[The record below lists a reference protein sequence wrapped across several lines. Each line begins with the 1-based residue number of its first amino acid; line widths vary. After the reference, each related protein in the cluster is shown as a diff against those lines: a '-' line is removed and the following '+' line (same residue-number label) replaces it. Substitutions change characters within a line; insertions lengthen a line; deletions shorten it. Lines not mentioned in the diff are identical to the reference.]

1 MWEFPHITSETL
13 ANQRMTE
20 ELRKRGAGERRVKF
34 PISLS
39 WVNVLDVFTNFKLQ
53 DLFAID
59 ASGSGDAGAYYF
71 IENIGY
77 DFIRERLM
85 ITAIDMRWLLTQF
98 CILGDE
104 DAGKLPIVKTW
115 IGAGMEDRMYC
126 YVADEIT
133 EEFADNEPGK
143 LLISGQ

>member
-1 MWEFPHITSETL
+1 M
-13 ANQRMTE
+13 ANQRMQE
-20 ELRKRGAGERRVKF
+20 ELRKRGAGERRVEF

-39 WVNVLDVFTNFKLQ
+39 WVNVLDVFTNIKIQ
-53 DLFAID
+53 DLFAINKD
-59 ASGSGDAGAYYF
+59 GEGEIGGYYF

-77 DFIRERLM
+77 NFIRERLI

-104 DAGKLPIVKTW
+104 DLLANNWSDP
-115 IGAGMEDRMYC
+115 ASSEDRMYC
-126 YVADEIT
+126 YLADEIT
-133 EEFADNEPGK
+133 EEFLDNEPGK

>member
-1 MWEFPHITSETL
+1 MWEFPHITSETM
-13 ANQRMTE
+13 ADQRMQE
-20 ELRKRGAGERRVKF
+20 ELRKRGAGERRVEF

-59 ASGSGDAGAYYF
+59 AAGSGDAGAYYF

-104 DAGKLPIVKTW
+104 DVLANNWGDP
-115 IGAGMEDRMYC
+115 APSEDRMYC

-133 EEFADNEPGK
+133 GEFADNEPGK

>member
-1 MWEFPHITSETL
+1 MWEFPHITSETM
-13 ANQRMTE
+13 ASQRMQE
-20 ELRKRGAGERRVKF
+20 ELRKRGAGERRVEF

-59 ASGSGDAGAYYF
+59 SAGGGDTGAYYF

-77 DFIRERLM
+77 DFIRERLI

-104 DAGKLPIVKTW
+104 DVLANNWSDP
-115 IGAGMEDRMYC
+115 ASSEDRMYC

>member
-1 MWEFPHITSETL
+1 MWEFPHITSETM
-13 ANQRMTE
+13 ANQRMME
-20 ELRKRGAGERRVKF
+20 ELRKRGAGERRVEF

-39 WVNVLDVFTNFKLQ
+39 WVNVLDVFTNIKIQ

-59 ASGSGDAGAYYF
+59 ASGSGDTGAYYF

-77 DFIRERLM
+77 DFIRERLI

-104 DAGKLPIVKTW
+104 DLLANNWSDP
-115 IGAGMEDRMYC
+115 ASSEDRMYC
-126 YVADEIT
+126 YLADEIT
-133 EEFADNEPGK
+133 EEFLDNEPGK

>member
-1 MWEFPHITSETL
+1 M
-13 ANQRMTE
+13 ANQRMME
-20 ELRKRGAGERRVKF
+20 ELRKRGAGERRVEF

-39 WVNVLDVFTNFKLQ
+39 WVNVLDVFTNIKIQ

-59 ASGSGDAGAYYF
+59 VTGSGDAGAYYF

-104 DAGKLPIVKTW
+104 DLLETNWAD
-115 IGAGMEDRMYC
+115 AGMEDRMYC
-126 YVADEIT
+126 YLADEIT
-133 EEFADNEPGK
+133 EEFVDNEPGK